1 MYSFIK
7 LILQLLLSLL
17 LLSVCRSSRMNQQ
30 QHHVLKFA
38 ISRHQELSVY
48 IWYSLQVTFTMLQ
61 LWNLSPFVGKKWNT
75 ITITGPRV
83 TEITGCSDI
92 SMAKAH
98 ALLSSHK
105 TEIISAGLIFL
116 YLHNISVVQQ
126 CGWPLII
133 DTALCFIL
141 IIKGN
146 SCPVSALH
154 LAWLNDWHSPG

>member
-1 MYSFIK
+1 MFIHFWAFPFFICINPQLCVCWPSSIIFHWRFHICKLQTSGTMY
-7 LILQLLLSLL
+7 
-17 LLSVCRSSRMNQQ
+17 
-30 QHHVLKFA
+30 
-38 ISRHQELSVY
+38 VY
-48 IWYSLQVTFTMLQ
+48 IWYSLQVTFTMLE

-75 ITITGPRV
+75 ITITGQKV

-126 CGWPLII
+126 CGWPLIT